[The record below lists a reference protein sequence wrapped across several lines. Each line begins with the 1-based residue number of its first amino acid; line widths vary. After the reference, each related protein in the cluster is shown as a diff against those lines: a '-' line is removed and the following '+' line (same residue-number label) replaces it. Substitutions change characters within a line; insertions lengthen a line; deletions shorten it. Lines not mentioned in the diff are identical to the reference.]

1 MVVQRIDLFLQAQ
14 AVLPVVAH
22 IMARGFE
29 GRMISPEFLG
39 LSKQAGVFF
48 RQTFL
53 SHSRHFYFTRKVATT
68 GR

>member
-1 MVVQRIDLFLQAQ
+1 VVVQRIDLFLQGQ
-14 AVLPVVAH
+14 AVPPVVAH

-39 LSKQAGVFF
+39 LSQQAGVFF
-48 RQTFL
+48 RQT